1 MIPFELSFQR
11 AESDEEA
18 VQAWADATEAGQTA
32 LYYGGGTEIV
42 TLARDNKRQADLLID
57 YKRIP
62 DTQVCEVDGD
72 SADRWN
78 VGSAVRLN
86 TVIDTPGTGLIAHCF
101 SGIADRT
108 VRNSITVGG
117 NICGMLPYRE
127 GVLPFLL
134 LDGTV
139 TYAHP
144 AEGGGVERATAPIS
158 DLFRKKLQLPKGG
171 LALSFGID
179 PKLLADLGLGD
190 GIGNADTVGTVPP
203 GESPPDH
210 EPGSGLLTGTGG
222 YSVETPYGAVT
233 ATGSGPRGKW
243 FYRRRTK
250 DPRVD
255 YPLITVVMALISGSV
270 RIAVAGAW
278 GYPVRADSTEEALNA
293 TEMTSI
299 AAMSSDER
307 RSEVERAV
315 DAQQLQFKK
324 DIRGSRRYRREL
336 TIQAI
341 EDGILALTGDQGGAE

>member
-1 MIPFELSFQR
+1 MIPFELSFRR
-11 AESDEEA
+11 AESVEEA
-18 VQAWADATEAGQTA
+18 VQAWADATKDGQTA

-62 DTQVCEVDGD
+62 DTQVCEIDGT
-72 SADRWN
+72 SADTWR

-117 NICGMLPYRE
+117 NICGMLAYRE

-144 AEGGGVERATAPIS
+144 GEGGAIEQATSPVV

-179 PKLLADLGLGD
+179 TQLMADLGLGH
-190 GIGNADTVGTVPP
+190 GAPE
-203 GESPPDH
+203 ESIPDH
-210 EPGSGLLTGTGG
+210 EPGSGLLTGSGG

-233 ATGSGPRGKW
+233 ATGAGPRGKW

-250 DPRVD
+250 DARVD
-255 YPLITVVMALISGSV
+255 YPLVTVVMALISGSV
-270 RIAVAGAW
+270 RVAVAGAW
-278 GYPVRADSTEEALNA
+278 GYPVRADRVEDALGA
-293 TEMTSI
+293 TGIESI
-299 AAMSSDER
+299 AAMSSEKR

-315 DAQQLQFKK
+315 AAQELQFKK
-324 DIRGSRRYRREL
+324 DMRGSRRYRREL